1 MKLFSRVSEDVVEWL
16 EMFILVA
23 EVVSLLVI
31 SWVINN

>member
-1 MKLFSRVSEDVVEWL
+1 MKLYNEDVVEWL

-23 EVVSLLVI
+23 EVVALLII